1 MTIILKRNAS
11 QSDGINDTIDI
22 IDQSTTRYGK
32 VIRGVYGSLHIDL
45 LFNEADEVY
54 DYLNEGKA
62 VVIDISV
69 NKDWLLDQREMDK

>member
-1 MTIILKRNAS
+1 MIILKRNAN

-22 IDQSTTRYGK
+22 IDHTVRYGK
-32 VIRGVYGSLHIDL
+32 VIRNVYGSFHIDL